1 MLGSTAGYAGGWGV
15 SEGTGNG
22 VKMLGVL
29 GGGITGWVT
38 PVLTGAD
45 VETAEEVI
53 VDTDDNRD
61 VELTAEALVAEE
73 EVTADD
79 DDRALVDN
87 ALELVRDAVNTVSD
101 PP

>member
-22 VKMLGVL
+22 VKVLGVL
-29 GGGITGWVT
+29 GGGMTGWVA

-53 VDTDDNRD
+53 VDTDDNTD
-61 VELTAEALVAEE
+61 VELTAEALVTKE
-73 EVTADD
+73 EVTDD

-87 ALELVRDAVNTVSD
+87 ALELVRDAVPD
-101 PP
+101 PS

>member
-1 MLGSTAGYAGGWGV
+1 
-15 SEGTGNG
+15 
-22 VKMLGVL
+22 L
-29 GGGITGWVT
+29 GGGMTGWVA

-53 VDTDDNRD
+53 ADTDDNPD
-61 VELTAEALVAEE
+61 VELTAEALITKEE
-73 EVTADD
+73 AAAD

-101 PP
+101 PS

>member
-1 MLGSTAGYAGGWGV
+1 MKV
-15 SEGTGNG
+15 
-22 VKMLGVL
+22 LGVL
-29 GGGITGWVT
+29 GGGITGWVA

-53 VDTDDNRD
+53 VDTDDNPD
-61 VELTAEALVAEE
+61 VELTTEELVAEE
-73 EVTADD
+73 EVATDD